1 MLKREF
7 KDGISV
13 IVTVFN
19 KEKFIVQT
27 LESAINQFNKKENYQ
42 LIIIDDGSND
52 NSFKLIKNTLQQ
64 YNVDS
69 KVIKQ
74 TNSGPSKATNKGL
87 AFAKYSFIKLLDGDD
102 ILAPDSLSYMKTQ
115 MIEKNIDLLYGH
127 WVWAKNIH
135 EYEFKDNSP
144 QSTIMQN
151 PLEKFILRGWGGASN
166 LMIRNKAMQ
175 KVGGCDQKVFIQDF
189 SLPLRVAGNHLK
201 KKESK
206 KFKIGITSKIICVGP
221 SVLENRIISNSSQTL
236 YDLSVACINF
246 IEEHPRL
253 NKKLKNKALKKII
266 SRCWS
271 WRRKK
276 LKSFF
281 FDRFFLTY
289 LKSKFNFGLNEKKIK
304 YFIYQ
309 TWEDDQNVRKINLRN
324 NTKLKILIYVGLDLL
339 GDALLKIP
347 MLKVLKLIFPNSQI
361 TWLAGKGRSEFKRS
375 LKPLS
380 QNLIDEFLDDS
391 NFGSNFLDFL
401 RIPSRKKFDIVID
414 TQKRLL
420 TTILLKK
427 IKTDLFISP
436 CANFFLS
443 DLFPKNMNE
452 GNLSQYLVNLVATL
466 SPKEVIFR
474 NQTNNKSKQVAICP
488 GASVIWKRWSLE
500 NFIEVSEYLVR
511 NKSTPVFIL
520 GPKESNF
527 HRHLAR
533 EFGGKIK
540 IYRSDD
546 PIYTIQIVKKCK
558 FGISNDTGCGH
569 LLAYTGIPI
578 ITIFGPTDS
587 KKFAPIG
594 NKYNMSVSSNEIFK
608 SSDINSIPPNLV
620 IEKVK
625 KLLSI

>member
-1 MLKREF
+1 MLRGKF

-27 LESAINQFNKKENYQ
+27 LESAINQFKKKENYQ
-42 LIIIDDGSND
+42 LIVVDDGSND

-87 AFAKYSFIKLLDGDD
+87 ALAKYSFIKLLDGDD

-135 EYEFKDNSP
+135 EYKFKDDSP

-166 LMIRNKAMQ
+166 LMIRNEAIQ
-175 KVGGCDQKVFIQDF
+175 EVGGCDQKVFVQDF
-189 SLPLRVAGNHLK
+189 SLPLRIAGNHLK
-201 KKESK
+201 KKGSK
-206 KFKIGITSKIICVGP
+206 KFKVGIASKIICVGP
-221 SVLENRIISNSSQTL
+221 SVLENRIINNNSQTL
-236 YDLSVACINF
+236 HDLSLACINF
-246 IEEHPRL
+246 IEKSPEL
-253 NKKLKNKALKKII
+253 NKKLKNKALQKII

-276 LKSFF
+276 LKIFP

-289 LKSKFNFGLNEKKIK
+289 LTSKINPNLREEKIK
-304 YFIYQ
+304 YLIYQ
-309 TWEDDQNVRKINLRN
+309 TWKSDKNVKRINLRN
-324 NTKLKILIYVGLDLL
+324 NSKLKILIYVGLDLL

-347 MLKVLKLIFPNSQI
+347 MLKILRQIFPNCEI
-361 TWLAGKGRSEFKRS
+361 TWLAGKGSSEFKKS
-375 LKPLS
+375 LKPLRL
-380 QNLIDEFLDDS
+380 NLINEVIDNL
-391 NFGSNFLDFL
+391 NFGSNALDFL
-401 RIPSRKKFDIVID
+401 KVPTKKNFDIVID

-427 IKTDLFISP
+427 IKTRLFISP
-436 CANFFLS
+436 CANFFFS
-443 DLFPKNMNE
+443 DLLPEDRNE
-452 GNLSQYLVNLVATL
+452 KNLSQYLVNLVGTL
-466 SPKEVIFR
+466 SPKKVIFK
-474 NQTNNKSKQVAICP
+474 NQIINKSRQVAICP

-500 NFIEVSEYLVR
+500 NFIEVANFLIS
-511 NKSTPVFIL
+511 NKLIPVFIL
-520 GPKESNF
+520 GPRESDLERN
-527 HRHLAR
+527 LLR
-533 EFGGKIK
+533 EFGEKIK
-540 IYRSDD
+540 IFKSED
-546 PIYTIQIVKKCK
+546 PCYTIQIVKKFK

-569 LLAYTGIPI
+569 LLAYTGIPM

-587 KKFAPIG
+587 EKFTSIG
-594 NKYNMSVSSNEIFK
+594 NKYSQVVSSAKTFK
-608 SSDINSIPPNLV
+608 SSDINAIPASLV
-620 IEKVK
+620 IKKIK
-625 KLLSI
+625 KLLSV